1 MTTDERLRQQVR
13 QAVQQH
19 YEMQEAEQQRLKN
32 KSKKG
37 AWNWIKK
44 EVLFAEELTNKEL
57 LTLTLKYII
66 AIPFII
72 AGTWLLFATL
82 HALTGAR

>member
-37 AWNWIKK
+37 AWNWIKR
-44 EVLFAEELTNKEL
+44 EVLFAEELTNWEL
-57 LTLTLKYII
+57 FVTFTKVVI

-82 HALTGAR
+82 YALTGVR

>member
-1 MTTDERLRQQVR
+1 MTTDEMLRKKVEDAYKTHQ
-13 QAVQQH
+13 
-19 YEMQEAEQQRLKN
+19 MEQDRLKQKP
-32 KSKKG
+32 KSI
-37 AWNWIKK
+37 WNWIKK